1 MNLNEKFFQAGA
13 NEPEKVQDVLVENEK
28 IVWNGKPQKKAFV
41 LNNVLKMLPI
51 AIIWIAFD
59 SFFIAMIAMNFS
71 DLPPVAI
78 PFLCIF
84 FVAHL
89 TPVWVWI
96 YNCATASK
104 RHKNTEY
111 AFTNQ
116 RIIVRKGLI
125 AADFKNIWYKDVVAV
140 NLRYGLVDKLV
151 KVGDIYVTSVG
162 KATVL
167 EDLDNPATVEAI
179 LQDLISSQKADVSY
193 TDNAKVTYVK
203 CKYCGTKNIEG
214 KSANCSSCGAP
225 LD

>member
-1 MNLNEKFFQAGA
+1 MRLNEKFFQVGA
-13 NEPEKVQDVLVENEK
+13 TEPENVQDILVENEK

-59 SFFIAMIAMNFS
+59 SFFIAMVAMNFS

-104 RHKNTEY
+104 RQKNTEY
-111 AFTNQ
+111 VFTNQ

-125 AADFKNIWYKDVVAV
+125 AADFKSIWYKDIAAV

-151 KVGDIYVTSVG
+151 KAGDIYV
-162 KATVL
+162 
-167 EDLDNPATVEAI
+167 TVEAI

-214 KSANCSSCGAP
+214 KSANCSACGAP